1 MRILALHLQ
10 RLEVKHNKEVL
21 VIPTN
26 VYAVELN
33 KFCSLIHS
41 SWISEVLYVHCMY
54 TWKPRGQF

>member
-41 SWISEVLYVHCMY
+41 S
-54 TWKPRGQF
+54 